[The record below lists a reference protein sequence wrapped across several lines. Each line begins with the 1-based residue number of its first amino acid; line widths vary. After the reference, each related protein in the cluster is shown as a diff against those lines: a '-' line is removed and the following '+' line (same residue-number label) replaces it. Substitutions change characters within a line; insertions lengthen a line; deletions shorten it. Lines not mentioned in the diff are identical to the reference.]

1 MESDELLEHL
11 QQMEEEIQILELEN
25 MLLQSYSER
34 NLTHGEELDDK
45 VAKKQSRRSAKK
57 EKVPVELSVSQRTN
71 IALEVNETVKSE
83 IDECKNISE
92 KLVDDLR
99 ALLELADVNI
109 TDVSKETYEFKRDVQ
124 NMSVPGKSANDRL
137 LHHLEEKLRSKD
149 SAIDKLS
156 LKNNALKQQI
166 LKLGNQL
173 QHKEEMGEVLHV
185 IDFDQLKIENQQFLE
200 KIEERNN
207 ELLKLKLTT
216 GNITQTL
223 NGSKKKLQRQVP
235 PWRHGVAAEGT
246 DSRCAMQAD
255 SGIRNIEEDDSG
267 KERADE
273 ESAAGDQGDRDREI
287 ESAESQ
293 LVLEEADRGVGHA

>member
-124 NMSVPGKSANDRL
+124 NMSVPGWLPRRCRWSLTVLVAGKSANDRL

-207 ELLKLKLTT
+207 ELLKLFAPTHDLEPLS
-216 GNITQTL
+216 QAC
-223 NGSKKKLQRQVP
+223 LQEA
-235 PWRHGVAAEGT
+235 H
-246 DSRCAMQAD
+246 
-255 SGIRNIEEDDSG
+255 N
-267 KERADE
+267 
-273 ESAAGDQGDRDREI
+273 REHHPNF
-287 ESAESQ
+287 EWE
-293 LVLEEADRGVGHA
+293 

>member
-207 ELLKLKLTT
+207 ELLKLFAPTHDLEPLS
-216 GNITQTL
+216 QAC
-223 NGSKKKLQRQVP
+223 LQEA
-235 PWRHGVAAEGT
+235 H
-246 DSRCAMQAD
+246 
-255 SGIRNIEEDDSG
+255 N
-267 KERADE
+267 
-273 ESAAGDQGDRDREI
+273 REHHPNF
-287 ESAESQ
+287 EWE
-293 LVLEEADRGVGHA
+293 